1 MTLEEYKDKHHVK
14 IHLWTVEK
22 LRADKEFMKDSRD
35 CEEGKDWALRQKPD
49 LKHEK
54 QPKIKFLGLASTK
67 GRVAEKTPQ
76 IEPEP
81 VEEIS
86 KTGQIMKDLKEYK
99 NKQGFI

>member
-1 MTLEEYKDKHHVK
+1 MTLQEYKDKHHVK

-54 QPKIKFLGLASTK
+54 PPRIKFRRPEGIIGHTETK
-67 GRVAEKTPQ
+67 EPQ

-81 VEEIS
+81 VVEIS
-86 KTGQIMKDLKEYK
+86 KTAQIMKDIKAYK
-99 NKQGFI
+99 KKQGFI